1 MSAGDTSGRCGAR
14 LASAAASI
22 TGAALCGEHRPVL
35 PPAVLLWGRIASS
48 GQDST
53 TSEVSTTTGV
63 CATASDERAGLN
75 ARAV

>member
-22 TGAALCGEHRPVL
+22 TGAALCGEHQPVL
-35 PPAVLLWGRIASS
+35 SPAVLLWGRIASS

-53 TSEVSTTTGV
+53 TLEVSTTTGV
-63 CATASDERAGLN
+63 CATASSQSDSLEPDP
-75 ARAV
+75 